1 MVELQS
7 RVLNAAKSVGSRSCV
22 RALSVEGLSF
32 KV

>member
-1 MVELQS
+1 MVELKN
-7 RVLNAAKSVGSRSCV
+7 RVLNVAKSIGSRSCV